1 MKKLLS
7 YKNLTIA
14 FIVVIVFAVSVSVA
28 MLSRRTDSIEIRVDS
43 LEQDMVNVF
52 E

>member
-14 FIVVIVFAVSVSVA
+14 FIVVIVFAVSVSVG
-28 MLSRRTDSIEIRVDS
+28 MLSSRSDSIEIRVDS
-43 LEQDMVNVF
+43 LEQNMVNVL